1 MKVKIFYHYGIYNK
15 FQNNIKIINMID
27 YLISK
32 NLSQKLDTFVN
43 IIKDNKI
50 MFNNNSYRNYLYFLI
65 FKMDL
70 VYLNRKIYQDCLC
83 L

>member
-15 FQNNIKIINMID
+15 FQNNIKIINMTD
-27 YLISK
+27 YLINK
-32 NLSQKLDTFVN
+32 NLSQKLDIFVN

-50 MFNNNSYRNYLYFLI
+50 MFNNNSFRNYLYFLI

-70 VYLNRKIYQDCLC
+70 VYLNLKIYQDCLC
-83 L
+83 W